1 MKTTQTIIT
10 YTFRKTGAP
19 FTFVKMDETE
29 GKAVIKDEEGQLH
42 TIAISTLKKNYK
54 KTVVEVKDE
63 PKEETKRT
71 PLNHHQ
77 KLAAKKIK
85 AAYNWII
92 GGLENSVQDGNMDEM
107 PPIEDMFEQVYD
119 GLMNDDFGDGY
130 MGSNKSKTELRFAG
144 KQFILDCIA
153 KLFREEGY
161 EVPEELTKVKAK
173 KSSTQSSGERKNVKG
188 DPENVKEN
196 EVVLK
201 AFTGMI
207 IGVFEVTKRTS
218 KTVTVKTAKGELK
231 FDAKTGIQIDA
242 NNSKFANRI
251 AV

>member
-1 MKTTQTIIT
+1 MKTITI
-10 YTFRKTGAP
+10 YTSRKSNTEY
-19 FTFVKMDETE
+19 TLVKMDETE
-29 GKAVIKDEEGQLH
+29 GKAVIKDNQDKLH
-42 TIAISTLKKNYK
+42 LVSLSTLKKSYK

-63 PKEETKRT
+63 PKEETK
-71 PLNHHQ
+71 
-77 KLAAKKIK
+77 
-85 AAYNWII
+85 
-92 GGLENSVQDGNMDEM
+92 
-107 PPIEDMFEQVYD
+107 
-119 GLMNDDFGDGY
+119 
-130 MGSNKSKTELRFAG
+130 
-144 KQFILDCIA
+144 
-153 KLFREEGY
+153 
-161 EVPEELTKVKAK
+161 VKAK
-173 KSSTQSSGERKNVKG
+173 KFSTQSSGERKNVKG

-242 NNSKFANRI
+242 SNPKFANRI